1 MILTLILRELLR
13 LLRANLPLI
22 VQITLIADKDDGHFL
37 ISMVAHLLQPFA
49 DWFECLS
56 AGDVVDE
63 ENPDRLS
70 VVSVRDCTVPFL
82 AGRVPDLSSNK
93 NVLDGHIVRGKFNSN
108 CSMRLALKLIFC
120 VSE

>member
-1 MILTLILRELLR
+1 MILCELLR

-37 ISMVAHLLQPFA
+37 IGMVAHLLQPFA
-49 DWFECLS
+49 DRFECLS

-63 ENPDRLS
+63 KNPDRLS
-70 VVSVRDCTVPFL
+70 VVGVRDCTVPFL
-82 AGRVPDLSSNK
+82 AGRVPDLSPHE
-93 NVLDGHIVRGKFNSN
+93 NVLYGHVVRGKFDSN
-108 CSMRLALKLIFC
+108 CSVRLALKLIFC

>member
-1 MILTLILRELLR
+1 MILREFTR
-13 LLRANLPLI
+13 LLRADLPLI
-22 VQITLIADKDDGHFL
+22 AEIALVADEDDGDFL

-49 DWFECLS
+49 DRFECLS

-70 VVSVRDCTVPFL
+70 VVGVRDCTVPFL
-82 AGRVPDLSSNK
+82 AGRVPDLSPNE
-93 NVLDGHIVRGKFNSN
+93 NVLYGHVVRGKFDSN
-108 CSMRLALKLIFC
+108 CSVRLALKLIFC

>member
-1 MILTLILRELLR
+1 MILCELLR

-37 ISMVAHLLQPFA
+37 IGMVAHLLQPFA
-49 DWFECLS
+49 DRFECLS

-70 VVSVRDCTVPFL
+70 VVGVRDCTVPFL
-82 AGRVPDLSSNK
+82 AGRVPDLGPNE
-93 NVLDGHIVRGKFNSN
+93 NVLYGHVVRGKFDSN
-108 CSMRLALKLIFC
+108 CSVRLALKLIFC

>member
-1 MILTLILRELLR
+1 MILCELLR

-37 ISMVAHLLQPFA
+37 IGMVAHFLQPFA
-49 DWFECLS
+49 DRFECLS

-70 VVSVRDCTVPFL
+70 VVGVRDCTVPFL
-82 AGRVPDLSSNK
+82 AGRVPDLSPNE
-93 NVLDGHIVRGKFNSN
+93 NVLYGHVVRGKFDSN
-108 CSMRLALKLIFC
+108 CSVRLALKLIFC